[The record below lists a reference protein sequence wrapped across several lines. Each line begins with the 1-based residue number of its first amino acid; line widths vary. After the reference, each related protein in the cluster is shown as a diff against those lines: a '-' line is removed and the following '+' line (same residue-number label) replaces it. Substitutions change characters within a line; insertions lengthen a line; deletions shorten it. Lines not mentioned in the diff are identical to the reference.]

1 MKKLYQLRTFLLLAV
16 FSLLAGTA
24 LAASETFDFSAQG
37 YSNQQTV
44 TSVSATNF
52 TVAFD
57 KGTNS
62 NGQQYYNTGTGMRLY
77 GGNIMT
83 IASDKTIT
91 AIEFTFTQNDKD
103 MTPDVGTYTKSS
115 ASWTGSA
122 TSVAF
127 TVESGKGHNRLKAV
141 TVTYEDATP
150 GDTRAATTL
159 TFNPASY
166 TVKGGSEAAA
176 FVAPTPVVMDDT
188 DLEIYPSDGELSYG
202 INVTSGD
209 ASLVSCDATTGYVLI
224 DEAFV
229 GAFTVTASY
238 AGNNSYKPSTGSYTV
253 TVTYPYV
260 HAGTATDP
268 FTVAEAIAK
277 AKENGTSSDGNTY
290 YTAGII
296 SQVDGYNST
305 YHSITYWISDDGTT
319 DNQLEVYS
327 GKGLE
332 SADFAAQEDLAVGY
346 SVVVAGE
353 LKNYNGQTPEYDK
366 NNYLVSLDKHEN
378 PDAVAKPTFSPAAGE
393 VAYETEVTVSAA
405 EGCTLKYTTDGS
417 DPATSETAV
426 TTAANTATVTIYD
439 ATTIRAIAYDA
450 DGKASEEA
458 TAEYTIALRDLTA
471 PVISVAS
478 GEVPAGTVVTV
489 SYSDPEATL
498 LVTTDGSDPAEFGG
512 DSYDFNT
519 NADLVDATTGT
530 LTASYTIDAATTL
543 RAVVMD
549 NTMGN
554 MSDEATATYTL
565 GLEVPS
571 FQFVDDM
578 WQNVYTVVGNDIYYG
593 DDNAIQVYVCGS
605 TTNATWYTLDGSDPT
620 TSETAKKITATTM
633 AQRINMFG
641 MPGVAV
647 NVTDGQTLRA
657 ATYDGTNFSQ
667 VVEWGYTA
675 RAGKYTIPAGT
686 YTKVTSNADITDGAN
701 YILVY
706 EMPEA
711 EEATGNDAVVFTGEL
726 SDTKTKY
733 GLITTTARATDG
745 SINISNLSVTPVV
758 INASTDATVGGY
770 TMTVNGEY
778 LAWTSGNS
786 LTKQEDAYYW
796 NIDVT
801 ATEAKSIISSVA
813 QADRFLQ
820 YNTGSPRFA
829 CYTGSQKGIALY
841 KEAAPTETEQHLGQD
856 IVIGSTGFATLYWS
870 DKNIELP
877 TKGTVCAYTMVVE
890 NNVAQPG
897 DYFYAGDVIPAMTA
911 VVLENQAGKEAV
923 TITDPVVYDTYDGL
937 VPTTNLLRGF
947 DYETTPVGDAATDV
961 CYKLS
966 LDSNGANLG
975 FYRFADGEK
984 TGAHKAFLA
993 VPADQ
998 ASGIRAF
1005 LLNGDVISGI
1015 SLVNGDNAENGKAY
1029 DLSGRRVKNAD
1040 KGIFIVNG
1048 KKVIK

>member
-57 KGTNS
+57 KGTNN

-91 AIEFTFTQNDKD
+91 AIEFTFTQNSKN

-127 TVESGKGHNRLKAV
+127 TVEGGSGHNRLKAV

-202 INVTSGD
+202 INVTSGE

-489 SYSDPEATL
+489 SYSDREATL

-530 LTASYTIDAATTL
+530 LTASYTINAATTL

-554 MSDEATATYTL
+554 MSDEVTATYTL

-578 WQNVYTVVGNDIYYG
+578 WQSVYTVVGNDIYYG

-605 TTNATWYTLDGSDPT
+605 TTNATWYTLDGTDPT

-647 NVTDGQTLRA
+647 NVTDGQTLKA
-657 ATYDGTNFSQ
+657 VTYDGTNFSQ
-667 VVEWGYTA
+667 VVEWGYFA

-786 LTKQEDAYYW
+786 LAKQEDAYYW

-801 ATEAKSIISSVA
+801 ATEASSIISSVA
-813 QADRFLQ
+813 SADRFLQ

-841 KEAAPTETEQHLGQD
+841 KEAAPTETEEHLGQD

-870 DKNIELP
+870 EKNIELP

-947 DYETTPVGDAATDV
+947 DYEATPVGDAATDV

-1015 SLVNGDNAENGKAY
+1015 SLVNGENAENGKAY

>member
-378 PDAVAKPTFSPAAGE
+378 PMQWLSPRSAPPLAK
-393 VAYETEVTVSAA
+393 
-405 EGCTLKYTTDGS
+405 
-417 DPATSETAV
+417 
-426 TTAANTATVTIYD
+426 
-439 ATTIRAIAYDA
+439 
-450 DGKASEEA
+450 
-458 TAEYTIALRDLTA
+458 
-471 PVISVAS
+471 
-478 GEVPAGTVVTV
+478 
-489 SYSDPEATL
+489 
-498 LVTTDGSDPAEFGG
+498 
-512 DSYDFNT
+512 
-519 NADLVDATTGT
+519 
-530 LTASYTIDAATTL
+530 
-543 RAVVMD
+543 
-549 NTMGN
+549 
-554 MSDEATATYTL
+554 
-565 GLEVPS
+565 
-571 FQFVDDM
+571 
-578 WQNVYTVVGNDIYYG
+578 W
-593 DDNAIQVYVCGS
+593 
-605 TTNATWYTLDGSDPT
+605 
-620 TSETAKKITATTM
+620 
-633 AQRINMFG
+633 
-641 MPGVAV
+641 
-647 NVTDGQTLRA
+647 
-657 ATYDGTNFSQ
+657 
-667 VVEWGYTA
+667 
-675 RAGKYTIPAGT
+675 
-686 YTKVTSNADITDGAN
+686 
-701 YILVY
+701 
-706 EMPEA
+706 
-711 EEATGNDAVVFTGEL
+711 
-726 SDTKTKY
+726 
-733 GLITTTARATDG
+733 
-745 SINISNLSVTPVV
+745 
-758 INASTDATVGGY
+758 
-770 TMTVNGEY
+770 
-778 LAWTSGNS
+778 
-786 LTKQEDAYYW
+786 LTKR
-796 NIDVT
+796 
-801 ATEAKSIISSVA
+801 K
-813 QADRFLQ
+813 
-820 YNTGSPRFA
+820 
-829 CYTGSQKGIALY
+829 
-841 KEAAPTETEQHLGQD
+841 
-856 IVIGSTGFATLYWS
+856 
-870 DKNIELP
+870 
-877 TKGTVCAYTMVVE
+877 
-890 NNVAQPG
+890 
-897 DYFYAGDVIPAMTA
+897 
-911 VVLENQAGKEAV
+911 
-923 TITDPVVYDTYDGL
+923 
-937 VPTTNLLRGF
+937 
-947 DYETTPVGDAATDV
+947 
-961 CYKLS
+961 
-966 LDSNGANLG
+966 
-975 FYRFADGEK
+975 
-984 TGAHKAFLA
+984 
-993 VPADQ
+993 
-998 ASGIRAF
+998 
-1005 LLNGDVISGI
+1005 
-1015 SLVNGDNAENGKAY
+1015 
-1029 DLSGRRVKNAD
+1029 
-1040 KGIFIVNG
+1040 
-1048 KKVIK
+1048 